1 MRGLQKPNMSNFMKN
16 TIDKTTTNDKNAAA
30 FKLSPKARIVP
41 KNQRLVMPPEAHEPR
56 NIKVRTNIHFDL
68 DILNYFKERASL
80 PGASPYQTQMNAEL
94 RKIMERDQGQDQ
106 ASGLKEALE
115 QAARSLRKAIKFA
128 DEAEVVPKRR

>member
-1 MRGLQKPNMSNFMKN
+1 MKN
-16 TIDKTTTNDKNAAA
+16 TIDKTNTNDKTAAA

-41 KNQRLVMPPEAHEPR
+41 KNQRLVMPPEAREPR

-80 PGASPYQTQMNAEL
+80 PGAPLYQTQINAEL

-115 QAARSLRKAIKFA
+115 QAARSVRKAIKFA

>member
-1 MRGLQKPNMSNFMKN
+1 
-16 TIDKTTTNDKNAAA
+16 
-30 FKLSPKARIVP
+30 
-41 KNQRLVMPPEAHEPR
+41 MPPEAREPR

-80 PGASPYQTQMNAEL
+80 PGAPPYQTQINAEL

-128 DEAEVVPKRR
+128 DEAEVLPKRR